1 MLYIKTIKKSRQ
13 LIIIEKHINMKYR
26 VYIHTVLKNNK
37 KYVGLSTKENINDRW
52 KNGKGYKGQK
62 VFYNAILKYGWDNIS
77 HQVFECDTEAE
88 MKYLERYLIAYYNTT
103 DRRYG
108 YNVTEG
114 GDGHSGI
121 PSKNRKPIDQ
131 YDRQG
136 HFIRTWES
144 LAAINK
150 ALNYDTAPII
160 NCAKNKRPT
169 AYNCY
174 WCYSGKTP
182 EFKTYRTI
190 RKVYQYDLEGNKIAE
205 FKNAMDAARSLGKSG
220 NSTILDCCNKK
231 YKSAYGYIW
240 SYENDSIS

>member
-1 MLYIKTIKKSRQ
+1 
-13 LIIIEKHINMKYR
+13 MKYR

-52 KNGKGYKGQK
+52 KNGKGYMGQK
-62 VFYNAILKYGWDNIS
+62 VFYNAILKYGWENIS

-114 GDGHSGI
+114 GDGHSGV

-136 HFIRTWES
+136 NFIRSWES
-144 LAAINK
+144 ITEIERELGYHHTDIS
-150 ALNYDTAPII
+150 D
-160 NCAKNKRPT
+160 CAKKKRPT
-169 AYNCY
+169 AYNFY
-174 WCYSGKTP
+174 WFYSGEKP
-182 EFKTYRTI
+182 IFKTYKTR
-190 RKVYQYDLEGNKIAE
+190 RKVRQYDLEGHFIAE
-205 FKNAMDAARSLGKSG
+205 FKNAAEAAKSLGKD
-220 NSTILDCCNKK
+220 NSVLIVACCNKK
-231 YKSAYGYIW
+231 FKTAYNYIW
-240 SYENDSIS
+240 KYEC